1 MNKIFLIIQREYLSK
16 ARKRS
21 FIIMTILGP
30 LLMASI
36 FVFSIYMAT
45 RQDEKLLI
53 QVKDDTGLFFS
64 KFENNQNYTF
74 IEVTGDLEA
83 TKDTLKK
90 RGDYM
95 LLHIPATKLSIPDKA
110 VIYSDQQ
117 PTMSLKDYIASRMSK
132 ELEKQKLSAEIRK
145 EILNNTP
152 GYKPGADTSAQDL
165 MSETILKNIKT
176 DVKITTIKTDEEGG
190 EKP

>member
-74 IEVTGDLEA
+74 VEVTGDLEA

-90 RGDYM
+90 EENTCCCIFLPPGFRY
-95 LLHIPATKLSIPDKA
+95 
-110 VIYSDQQ
+110 
-117 PTMSLKDYIASRMSK
+117 PTRL
-132 ELEKQKLSAEIRK
+132 
-145 EILNNTP
+145 
-152 GYKPGADTSAQDL
+152 
-165 MSETILKNIKT
+165 
-176 DVKITTIKTDEEGG
+176 
-190 EKP
+190 

>member
-132 ELEKQKLSAEIRK
+132 ELEKQTFGR
-145 EILNNTP
+145 NTQGNP
-152 GYKPGADTSAQDL
+152 EQHTRLQTRSRYFGAGPDERNHPEKHTDRC
-165 MSETILKNIKT
+165 KNHHH
-176 DVKITTIKTDEEGG
+176 
-190 EKP
+190 